1 MKIIVA
7 ADRNWGIGKDNK
19 LLVSIP
25 ADMRMFRQETMG
37 KVVVMGRKTLESFP
51 DGRPLKDRVNIVLTR
66 NPDFQAKGVIAVH
79 SLDELWRVLEDIPS
93 ENIYCIGGDSIYRLL
108 LPFCS
113 EAYVTRIDYE
123 YQADRFFPDLDSD
136 PEWELVSESEEQT
149 YFDLSYRFT
158 KYNRSQAFS
167 DLPEK

>member
-51 DGRPLKDRVNIVLTR
+51 DGRPLKDRVNIVMTR

-79 SLDELWRVLEDIPS
+79 SLDELWKVLEDIPP

-136 PEWELVSESEEQT
+136 PEWRLVSESEEQT

-158 KYNRSQAFS
+158 KYSSENASG
-167 DLPEK
+167 DL